1 MDKNTKNDKKY
12 LALFGASLVFFAP
25 TLIVSIIYYYD
36 DSYSVDLSLDFAV
49 ISFILMVY
57 GLVMFFKERK
67 KK

>member
-1 MDKNTKNDKKY
+1 MDKNTKKDKKY
-12 LALFGASLVFFAP
+12 LAIFGASLFFFVP

-36 DSYSVDLSLDFAV
+36 DSYFVDLSLDFAV